1 MPDTGSVEREW
12 VEIRASGRGDGVLEV
27 PSRATAVTTGYG
39 QVRLAIGPLGEP
51 RLLVPVGRP
60 AARSSATAG
69 GHNLLLT
76 RSSFRSSGK
85 LEHFIDIT
93 LRNPRLTRVFTE
105 LVEEILKRLES
116 GDGPETAVHGT
127 IQDFRNLLAR
137 TPEGEISLTALCGLI
152 GELVILERLTAL
164 LPAAIDG
171 WNGPI
176 GQRHD
181 FRRRDIA
188 IEVKTSLRSDAS
200 RVTIHG
206 PEQLLPPQNGRLYL
220 AHVRIEPAGDGGLSV
235 ASLRRAIIE
244 HGADELVLDAGLD
257 ELGCSDPEAKE
268 WNAKRFVLEGIDIY
282 SLSTGFPSIT
292 PASFAGG
299 VLPPGIVA
307 LTYEIDLA
315 SARAYLMD
323 QTLAHRLFVEFAA

>member
-1 MPDTGSVEREW
+1 MPDTGMLEREW
-12 VEIRASGRGDGVLEV
+12 AEIRASGRGDGILEV

-39 QVRLAIGPLGEP
+39 QVRIAIGPLGEP

-60 AARSSATAG
+60 AGGSATAG
-69 GHNLLLT
+69 SHNLLLA
-76 RSSFRSSGK
+76 RSSFRSGGK

-137 TPEGEISLTALCGLI
+137 TPEGEIPLTKLGGLI
-152 GELVILERLTAL
+152 GELVILERLTAK
-164 LPAAIDG
+164 LPTALDG
-171 WNGPI
+171 WTGPI

-181 FRRRDIA
+181 FRRRSIA

-206 PEQLLPPQNGRLYL
+206 PEQLLPPSNGRLHL
-220 AHVRIEPAGDGGLSV
+220 AHVRIEPVDGGELSV
-235 ASLRRAIIE
+235 AALHRAIIDY
-244 HGADELVLDAGLD
+244 GADELVLDERLA
-257 ELGCSDPEAKE
+257 ELGCRDPQAEE
-268 WNAKRFVLEGIDIY
+268 WNATSFALEGIDIY
-282 SLSTGFPSIT
+282 ALAAGFPSIT
-292 PASFAGG
+292 PASFSGGILPAG
-299 VLPPGIVA
+299 VVA

-315 SARAYLMD
+315 TAHAHLLD
-323 QTLAHRLFVEFAA
+323 QAQTEVLFLEFAA

>member
-1 MPDTGSVEREW
+1 MPDTRGVERGW
-12 VEIRASGRGDGVLEV
+12 LEIRASGRGDGILEV
-27 PSRATAVTTGYG
+27 PSRATPVTTGYG

-51 RLLVPVGRP
+51 RLLVPIGGPTR
-60 AARSSATAG
+60 ASATAG
-69 GHNLLLT
+69 GRNLLLT
-76 RSSFRSSGK
+76 RSSFRASGK

-116 GDGPETAVHGT
+116 GEGPETAVHGT
-127 IQDFRNLLAR
+127 IQDFRNLLAQ
-137 TPEGEISLTALCGLI
+137 TPEGEISLTMLCGLI
-152 GELVILERLTAL
+152 GELVILERLTTL

-176 GQRHD
+176 RQRHD
-181 FRRRDIA
+181 FRRHDIA

-206 PEQLLPPQNGRLYL
+206 PEQLMPPHDGRLFL
-220 AHVRIEPAGDGGLSV
+220 AHVRIEPAGDGRLSV

-244 HGADELVLDAGLD
+244 HGADELILDAGLG
-257 ELGCSDPEAKE
+257 ELGCRDPEAEE

-282 SLSTGFPSIT
+282 SLSAGFPSIT
-292 PASFAGG
+292 PISFTGG
-299 VLPPGIVA
+299 ILPSGIVA
-307 LTYEIDLA
+307 LTYQIDLA
-315 SARAYLMD
+315 SARAHRLD
-323 QTLAHRLFVEFAA
+323 QTHAQRLFAEFVA

>member
-1 MPDTGSVEREW
+1 MLEREW
-12 VEIRASGRGDGVLEV
+12 AEIRASGRGDGVLEV
-27 PSRATAVTTGYG
+27 PSRTTAVTTGYG
-39 QVRLAIGPLGEP
+39 QVRMAIGSLGEP

-60 AARSSATAG
+60 AGGATTAG
-69 GHNLLLT
+69 SRSLLLA
-76 RSSFRSSGK
+76 RSSFRSAGR

-116 GDGPETAVHGT
+116 GEGPEAAVHGT

-137 TPEGEISLTALCGLI
+137 TPEGEIPLTRLGGLI
-152 GELVILERLTAL
+152 GELVILETLTAMR
-164 LPAAIDG
+164 PASLDG
-171 WNGPI
+171 WTGPI

-206 PEQLLPPQNGRLYL
+206 LEQLLSPSDGRLHL
-220 AHVRIEPAGDGGLSV
+220 AHVRIEPVDGGGLSV
-235 ASLRRAIIE
+235 AALHRAIIE
-244 HGADELVLDAGLD
+244 HGADELILDERLA
-257 ELGCSDPEAKE
+257 ELGCRDPQAEE
-268 WNAKRFVLEGIDIY
+268 WNATSFVLEGVDIY
-282 SLSTGFPSIT
+282 AVSPGFPRII
-292 PASFAGG
+292 PASFPGG
-299 VLPPGIVA
+299 ILPAGIVT

-315 SARAYLMD
+315 TAHAHLLD
-323 QTLAHRLFVEFAA
+323 QAQTNALFSDFAA